1 MAAVNAKAEALAYL
15 RSKSKTFMPTMKMIQ
30 SSAALWMEGEK
41 AGVPIGDT
49 CLVVTGQLVVLR
61 VGLLLG
67 EPLVFQD
74 VDRGGEGFA
83 SYGEADH
90 VGAGFEERADRGA
103 TAEAASAEAS
113 AAGGEG
119 DQRGLFG

>member
-1 MAAVNAKAEALAYL
+1 MRNEKG
-15 RSKSKTFMPTMKMIQ
+15 RCP
-30 SSAALWMEGEK
+30 LWEHLPFG
-41 AGVPIGDT
+41 
-49 CLVVTGQLVVLR
+49 LL

-83 SYGEADH
+83 SYREADH
-90 VGAGFEERADRGA
+90 VGAGVEEGALGGA

-119 DQRGLFG
+119 NQRGLFG